1 MAQVEIKRILSG
13 FNLGSPM
20 QLQSH
25 AKPETSATK
34 PPKAQT
40 LEVVRAQTPETPK
53 SSAGLLP
60 LFTCSNNPASVGS
73 GWRFRLAGS
82 DSVGLRQEVFWV

>member
-1 MAQVEIKRILSG
+1 MAEVEIKRILSG

-20 QLQSH
+20 QLQSN
-25 AKPETSATK
+25 EN
-34 PPKAQT
+34 
-40 LEVVRAQTPETPK
+40 PK

-82 DSVGLRQEVFWV
+82 DSVGLRKEVFWV